1 MAEKLSDKLKG
12 LFKRADTSLGKSVDR
27 LKSYPAKIKSLPKKG
42 YDKVK
47 IMQNV
52 LAKSIVGK
60 GAITKKPKLSTSK
73 ALTVF
78 DPKKGLPAKASQLK
92 KVGKFGKLKSIAR
105 VASRAALPVAA
116 GFEAANLA
124 YKVATLS
131 PEKKAKVKKLKTKLS
146 KKSTKDY
153 HADLL
158 KMSTGGDTMLKD
170 PKKADLDKDGKLSG
184 YEKKRGKAI
193 ESNMKQKPIKAALG
207 IATMGLLGAKM
218 LSDKKKKK
226 AIKAV
231 SPVAMLA
238 DVTKPEDKNQVTTG
252 QQTASKGKMM
262 KARYGTM
269 AKGDVKEGL
278 KKSKIDKAELSK
290 FKVMATKKLS
300 GAQISETEYDK
311 LKDMMPKITDSGSV
325 RESKKKTIKA
335 KLSKLNKAKS
345 GKMMKAKSGKMIEAN
360 MGMEAKSTQGYGA
373 ARTSGMG
380 LQDENL
386 IPGKSLDY
394 YKDIM

>member
-12 LFKRADTSLGKSVDR
+12 LFKRADVYLGKAIEKAP
-27 LKSYPAKIKSLPKKG
+27 KS
-42 YDKVK
+42 
-47 IMQNV
+47 
-52 LAKSIVGK
+52 
-60 GAITKKPKLSTSK
+60 SK
-73 ALTVF
+73 AIGPSQTQYKMF
-78 DPKKGLPAKASQLK
+78 KAGQKTKGLLTGKTIKNALK
-92 KVGKFGKLKSIAR
+92 QPGATGDLLKRAGKLKTIGR
-105 VASRAALPVAA
+105 VASRVALPVAA

-124 YKVATLS
+124 YKVATMS
-131 PEKKAKVKKLKTKLS
+131 PEKKAKVKKLKTELS
-146 KKSTKDY
+146 KKSTKQS

-158 KMSTGGDTMLKD
+158 KMSIGGDTMLKN
-170 PKKADLDKDGKLSG
+170 PKKADLDKDGKLSS

-238 DVTKPEDKNQVTTG
+238 DVTKEEKNQVTTG
-252 QQTASKGKMM
+252 QQKARKGKMM
-262 KARYGTM
+262 KAYKGDM
-269 AKGDVKEGL
+269 AK
-278 KKSKIDKAELSK
+278 
-290 FKVMATKKLS
+290 
-300 GAQISETEYDK
+300 
-311 LKDMMPKITDSGSV
+311 
-325 RESKKKTIKA
+325 
-335 KLSKLNKAKS
+335 
-345 GKMMKAKSGKMIEAN
+345 
-360 MGMEAKSTQGYGA
+360 GYGA
-373 ARTSGMG
+373 ARTQGQG

>member
-12 LFKRADTSLGKSVDR
+12 LFKRADTSLGKGVDR

-47 IMQNV
+47 VMQNV

-92 KVGKFGKLKSIAR
+92 KLGKFGKLKAVAR
-105 VASRAALPVAA
+105 VASRVALPVALGVEGA
-116 GFEAANLA
+116 SLA

-131 PEKKAKVKKLKTKLS
+131 PEKKAKVKKLKSKLNKKTTKQS
-146 KKSTKDY
+146 

-158 KMSTGGDTMLKD
+158 KMSTGGDTMLKGGQ
-170 PKKADLDKDGKLSG
+170 KKLDKNKDGKISG
-184 YEKKRGKAI
+184 EDFKM
-193 ESNMKQKPIKAALG
+193 MKPKGAVLGTIALG
-207 IATMGLLGAKM
+207 VGAKKLM
-218 LSDKKKKK
+218 GNKKNQTTGPILMPQDKKNQTTGLMPHDK
-226 AIKAV
+226 
-231 SPVAMLA
+231 
-238 DVTKPEDKNQVTTG
+238 KNQQQPQTTG
-252 QQTASKGKMM
+252 QQQASKGKMM

-269 AKGDVKEGL
+269 AKGDVSKALQKEKV
-278 KKSKIDKAELSK
+278 KKDEKELTRRELIK
-290 FKVMATKKLS
+290 KLRGAQVGPVEEAKVSDMSMSEMNKKLAGYNTKK
-300 GAQISETEYDK
+300 TT
-311 LKDMMPKITDSGSV
+311 KIKNMYKGG
-325 RESKKKTIKA
+325 ESK
-335 KLSKLNKAKS
+335 
-345 GKMMKAKSGKMIEAN
+345 
-360 MGMEAKSTQGYGA
+360 GYGA
-373 ARTSGMG
+373 ARTQGQG

>member
-12 LFKRADTSLGKSVDR
+12 LFKRADTYLGKAIER
-27 LKSYPAKIKSLPKKG
+27 KPKSSTSMGPSQTQYKMFKAGQKTKNLMKGLSL
-42 YDKVK
+42 
-47 IMQNV
+47 
-52 LAKSIVGK
+52 
-60 GAITKKPKLSTSK
+60 TKKLDKPASASK
-73 ALTVF
+73 ALITASAA
-78 DPKKGLPAKASQLK
+78 KKARTI
-92 KVGKFGKLKSIAR
+92 GKLKTIGR

-131 PEKKAKVKKLKTKLS
+131 PEKKAKIKKLKTELS
-146 KKSTKDY
+146 KKSTKQS

-158 KMSTGGDTMLKD
+158 KMSTGGDTMLQN

-184 YEKKRGKAI
+184 YEKKRAKAI
-193 ESNMKQKPIKAALG
+193 ESNMKQKPIKAVLG

-226 AIKAV
+226 AAKAV
-231 SPVAMLA
+231 SPVAMLN
-238 DVTKPEDKNQVTTG
+238 DLKEEDKNQVTTG
-252 QQTASKGKMM
+252 QQQASKGKMM

-269 AKGDVKEGL
+269 AKGNVKEGL
-278 KKSKIDKAELSK
+278 KKSNAFKSK
-290 FKVMATKKLS
+290 LETFRNNSIKKLR
-300 GAQISETEYDK
+300 GAQVGPAEEAK
-311 LKDMMPKITDSGSV
+311 LVSMMPNIKDSPDTMKA
-325 RESKKKTIKA
+325 KKEAIKT

-345 GKMMKAKSGKMIEAN
+345 GKIMKAYKGA
-360 MGMEAKSTQGYGA
+360 EAKGYGA
-373 ARTSGMG
+373 ARTQGQG